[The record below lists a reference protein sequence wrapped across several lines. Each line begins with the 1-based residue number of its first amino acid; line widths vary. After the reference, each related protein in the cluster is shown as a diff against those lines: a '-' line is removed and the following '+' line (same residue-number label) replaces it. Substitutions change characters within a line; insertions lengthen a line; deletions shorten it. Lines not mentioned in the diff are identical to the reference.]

1 MKLNIEELADKVN
14 ELVDKELDNK
24 QGSIKDARQSN
35 ILSTRRIRDYMTK
48 GLLHKPN
55 GTKEKWFDESHVN
68 ALVAIRLLQHNGL
81 SEQYIMSSSVKENI
95 ENNLYEQQNEAMDF
109 LNSLSGQSISPNHF
123 KGSPIMASTS
133 LSENFT
139 SYSTNSRDVL
149 KKDSLLLSNLVQS
162 SKPYTQ
168 FNEYC
173 VDKEFGVYLKVD
185 SKMNNSTQLELFEK
199 LQKEIKSLK
208 EKKHD

>member
-14 ELVDKELDNK
+14 ELIDKELNNK
-24 QGSIKDARQSN
+24 QGTIKDARQSSV
-35 ILSTRRIRDYMTK
+35 LSTRRIRDYMTK

-68 ALVAIRLLQHNGL
+68 ALVSIRLLQHNGL
-81 SEQYIMSSSVKENI
+81 SEQYIMSSSLKENI
-95 ENNLYEQQNEAMDF
+95 ENEQQNDALNF
-109 LNSLSGQSISPNHF
+109 LSSLSSLSAQTNNTNYF
-123 KGSPIMASTS
+123 RNNPIMASSS
-133 LSENFT
+133 LSENFG
-139 SYSTNSRDVL
+139 SYSTSSDVL
-149 KKDSLLLSNLVQS
+149 KKDSLLLNNLVQS
-162 SKPYTQ
+162 SKPFTQ

-208 EKKHD
+208 EKKND

>member
-109 LNSLSGQSISPNHF
+109 LNSLSRQSISPNHF
-123 KGSPIMASTS
+123 KGSPIMASAS
-133 LSENFT
+133 LSENLT

-208 EKKHD
+208 ERKND